1 MLSMRIKRGIAAV
14 GIVCAFVGGMASS
27 FPVNI
32 NGATVITIVNQV
44 KLNKTKVTLCKGEAL
59 QLKVQNSKKN
69 ISWKT
74 SNKKVATVSQSG
86 KVKGQKKGTAVIT
99 ATVGKKNLKCK
110 ITVKNCSPE
119 ATTKPIISSK
129 PITTNKP
136 LATNKPV
143 ATSKPVT
150 TNKPV
155 ITNKPVVTNK
165 PAATNKPVV
174 TSTPGNT
181 AALTEEQV
189 YQSII
194 KMKAKYPE
202 GMSWTNNDYYRWKG
216 GITPNGYGCVAFAYI
231 LSDEAFGSLPAK
243 KHTDVS
249 KIKVGDI
256 LRISQDTHSVIVL
269 EVTNDKIVVA
279 EGNYNRSIHWGRTF
293 QRKNL
298 EKDINYILTRYP
310 NEK

>member
-1 MLSMRIKRGIAAV
+1 MLSVSIKRGIAAV
-14 GIVCAFVGGMASS
+14 GIVCVFVGGMLSS
-27 FPVNI
+27 FPENI
-32 NGATVITIVNQV
+32 NGATVITIGKQV
-44 KLNKTKVTLCKGEAL
+44 KLNKAKATLCKGEIL
-59 QLKVQNSKKN
+59 QLKVQNSKNN

-74 SNKKVATVSQSG
+74 SNKKVATVSQAG

-110 ITVKNCSPE
+110 ITVKSC
-119 ATTKPIISSK
+119 TLGT
-129 PITTNKP
+129 
-136 LATNKPV
+136 TNKPV
-143 ATSKPVT
+143 AT
-150 TNKPV
+150 NKPIV
-155 ITNKPVVTNK
+155 TNKPVVTNK
-165 PAATNKPVV
+165 PIATNRPVVTDKPVATNKPVV
-174 TSTPGNT
+174 TNKPVATSTPGNT
-181 AALTEEQV
+181 TTLTEEQV
-189 YQSII
+189 YQKII

-231 LSDEAFGSLPAK
+231 LSDEAFGSLPAR

-298 EKDINYILTRYP
+298 EKNINYILTRYP
-310 NEK
+310 SK

>member
-44 KLNKTKVTLCKGEAL
+44 KLNKTKVTLCKGETL

-129 PITTNKP
+129 PITTSKPVTTNKP
-136 LATNKPV
+136 VITNKPV

-155 ITNKPVVTNK
+155 ITNKPVVTNKPLATNKPVVTNK

-279 EGNYNRSIHWGRTF
+279 EGNYNRSIHW
-293 QRKNL
+293 QDN
-298 EKDINYILTRYP
+298 
-310 NEK
+310 